1 MRTFFCRIIALI
13 FILFTSCSSI
23 IFPDFKVKDINYS
36 DDKITVT
43 FSNTPDTVSIKNAF
57 TFIKDDIKEEGTFY
71 FSNNKFIFLPDNK
84 IEKNHKY
91 RIMIST
97 DAEDINGNS
106 LLNTYSYSFSTK
118 ESSENPKIINFT
130 QTDKIKITFSNPI
143 KSDTFDKS
151 FSINHSSQ
159 YFSIWNSDNTNVEID
174 FYLPL
179 ENNKRYIISI
189 NTDLSD
195 IYNNFLKTPYA
206 YTFIYNSSSE
216 KTYYSLS
223 AVSNNT
229 TSINLNQTNDFI
241 KQNSYIK
248 IDFTRQI
255 DFDSLLTN
263 IEIIPEISFTISK
276 NEFTKK
282 EAIINFGSVPSYN
295 SSYIIKIKDKVK
307 DINNNFLDPSEST
320 IIFNNPSDQSLK
332 FITGILQFPDKFILL
347 NENTNYQD
355 IIFPVNIFPTVDN
368 IASPDINLYLIF
380 TCSPDAEYIKILS
393 SIDNIELTKTQNC
406 IDFTPHRIENISKAR
421 FYNDTDFNPAFLSL
435 DSSTLNQ
442 ISDQNLCIVNCTY
455 SVQNNDSN
463 GLIKLNISENLC
475 DNLGN
480 KIDRPTNLSFNK
492 K

>member
-1 MRTFFCRIIALI
+1 ML
-13 FILFTSCSSI
+13 LQ
-23 IFPDFKVKDINYS
+23 
-36 DDKITVT
+36 
-43 FSNTPDTVSIKNAF
+43 
-57 TFIKDDIKEEGTFY
+57 
-71 FSNNKFIFLPDNK
+71 
-84 IEKNHKY
+84 H
-91 RIMIST
+91 
-97 DAEDINGNS
+97 

-276 NEFTKK
+276 KQ
-282 EAIINFGSVPSYN
+282 
-295 SSYIIKIKDKVK
+295 YIII
-307 DINNNFLDPSEST
+307 
-320 IIFNNPSDQSLK
+320 
-332 FITGILQFPDKFILL
+332 ILQLF
-347 NENTNYQD
+347 
-355 IIFPVNIFPTVDN
+355 
-368 IASPDINLYLIF
+368 LIG
-380 TCSPDAEYIKILS
+380 IRK
-393 SIDNIELTKTQNC
+393 
-406 IDFTPHRIENISKAR
+406 
-421 FYNDTDFNPAFLSL
+421 
-435 DSSTLNQ
+435 
-442 ISDQNLCIVNCTY
+442 
-455 SVQNNDSN
+455 
-463 GLIKLNISENLC
+463 
-475 DNLGN
+475 
-480 KIDRPTNLSFNK
+480 
-492 K
+492 